1 MCYKFPIKYTT
12 LIHKE
17 IWIVKQKKPMKN
29 SSIGQRVIE
38 CRKEKGM
45 TQAELIKASG
55 LSGQTIVNLE
65 KNYYAPNISTILK
78 ISEIFGVTL
87 DWLII
92 GKGPKLRKC

>member
-1 MCYKFPIKYTT
+1 
-12 LIHKE
+12 
-17 IWIVKQKKPMKN
+17 MKN

-55 LSGQTIVNLE
+55 LSDQTIVNLE